1 VQQFPQ
7 DHGHREREERLDAL
21 ASRVFASPAQR
32 AIWNLD
38 DELRAIDEAD
48 HALSAGCS
56 MRERQIHLATM
67 AGRTREEARED
78 AHRRFRRAYE
88 AAVDGERAAA

>member
-1 VQQFPQ
+1 MSFYPQ
-7 DHGHREREERLDAL
+7 DRSHHEREERLDAL
-21 ASRVFASPAQR
+21 ANRVLASPAQL

-38 DELRAIDEAD
+38 DELRAIDEAA

-56 MRERQIHLATM
+56 IRDRQIHLATL
-67 AGRTREEARED
+67 AGRTREEARAD

-88 AAVDGERAAA
+88 AAVASERAAA